1 MDLDYRNIE
10 LKKLYNSQKG
20 KSFSDLYY
28 LYELN
33 FIKLLQLFPNL
44 ESISEDLVIKSNEK
58 DLHLMIEE
66 KTKHT
71 ATMILTHKLMEESG
85 KVINKPDIKFKIY
98 FDAEM
103 TEVISICKEQMLNAN
118 HSFISYCG
126 DIDLKW
132 ELNLFLE
139 RWLDFCLSSYKSN
152 V

>member
-10 LKKLYNSQKG
+10 LKKKLYNSQKG

-44 ESISEDLVIKSNEK
+44 ESISEDLVIKSDER

-71 ATMILTHKLMEESG
+71 ATMILTHKLVEESG
-85 KVINKPDIKFKIY
+85 KEIY
-98 FDAEM
+98 SL
-103 TEVISICKEQMLNAN
+103 TSNLK
-118 HSFISYCG
+118 FISMQ
-126 DIDLKW
+126 
-132 ELNLFLE
+132 
-139 RWLDFCLSSYKSN
+139 R
-152 V
+152 

>member
-1 MDLDYRNIE
+1 MDLDDRNIE

-103 TEVISICKEQMLNAN
+103 TEVISICKEKMLNAN

-139 RWLDFCLSSYKSN
+139 RWLDFCISSYKSN
-152 V
+152 D

>member
-58 DLHLMIEE
+58 DLHLIIEE

-71 ATMILTHKLMEESG
+71 ATMILTHKVVKESG
-85 KVINKPDIKFKIY
+85 KEINKPD
-98 FDAEM
+98 
-103 TEVISICKEQMLNAN
+103 
-118 HSFISYCG
+118 
-126 DIDLKW
+126 
-132 ELNLFLE
+132 
-139 RWLDFCLSSYKSN
+139 SSTSL
-152 V
+152 